1 MCVGLGRGVVCV
13 CVGHH
18 RSVGLS
24 LLLSGERDLALGGEE
39 RGAVVAVAVVVSVV
53 SVSVSVVA
61 VVVVARRVR
70 IAARVRRSNVLERT
84 NTNAAA
90 GGGSVRPL
98 PRAMRASRTSLSS
111 SPRARRPHT
120 TTQNAAVSEARHARG
135 TDRDRSHA
143 AARP

>member
-61 VVVVARRVR
+61 VAVAVAVRVFGGMLVGASWSR
-70 IAARVRRSNVLERT
+70 GGVAAVAV
-84 NTNAAA
+84 
-90 GGGSVRPL
+90 
-98 PRAMRASRTSLSS
+98 RASGVTRL
-111 SPRARRPHT
+111 
-120 TTQNAAVSEARHARG
+120 
-135 TDRDRSHA
+135 
-143 AARP
+143 